1 MRQLT
6 RHLRAAAA
14 ATLLLCISPYAH
26 AGFSTSVM
34 KPTPVG
40 IDGVVSDAFPAGG
53 KISYYFSVELQKGD
67 LLTQISFDG
76 RSGADK
82 QVELALLGANA
93 RVADSYWIHGSDAKE
108 EATRSF
114 PIDSSGRRVL
124 RVTVQGPETGGFRLE
139 LGGSAFV
146 ASETPPPQPPQASS
160 RSMSPTPVAQ
170 EVQVVNASSQVH
182 PHNFATTI
190 QSPTSLEA
198 NGVIQAAF
206 PTGGKTTYYFVTDVQ
221 SGDLLTQIAYQGREG
236 SGKEVELA
244 LLNEDGRVANSYW
257 IHGSEAN
264 QEATRIFAIDKKGK
278 QVLRLAVQGPETA
291 GFRVELGG
299 SALLNASPKRPI
311 LHNGF
316 SRSIFVP
323 TQVDESGVVSG
334 QLPGNDTRA
343 YYYFAVDARKGDLL
357 TQISY
362 QSRKGAEQELELS
375 VLGPDARVA
384 DWYWIH
390 GSDAQEESTRSFP
403 IDSDGRTLIRIMV
416 TGPTTGAFRIELG
429 GSALEGGTAA
439 KNHPVSASRAEF

>member
-1 MRQLT
+1 MQLT

-14 ATLLLCISPYAH
+14 ATLILCASPYAH

-40 IDGVVSDAFPAGG
+40 VDGVISDAFPAGG

-76 RSGADK
+76 RAGAGK
-82 QVELALLGANA
+82 QVELALLDANA

-114 PIDSSGRRVL
+114 PIDSTGRRVL
-124 RVTVQGPETGGFRLE
+124 RISVQGPETGGFRLE

-146 ASETPPPQPPQASS
+146 APETSSPQAPQASS
-160 RSMSPTPVAQ
+160 RPMSPAPVQ
-170 EVQVVNASSQVH
+170 EVQVANASSQVR
-182 PHNFATTI
+182 PSNFSTTI
-190 QSPTSLEA
+190 QSPTPLDA
-198 NGVIQAAF
+198 KGVINAAF
-206 PTGGKTTYYFVTDVQ
+206 PTEGKTNYYFVTDMQ

-244 LLNEDGRVANSYW
+244 LLNEDGRVADSYW

-264 QEATRIFAIDKKGK
+264 LEATRSFAIDKKGK
-278 QVLRLAVQGPETA
+278 QVLRIAVQGPETG
-291 GFRVELGG
+291 GFRIEIGG

-316 SRSIFVP
+316 SRSIFTP

-334 QLPGNDTRA
+334 QLPGNETRT
-343 YYYFAVDARKGDLL
+343 YYYFAVDAQKGDLL

-362 QSRKGAEQELELS
+362 QSRKGADQELELS

-403 IDSDGRTLIRIMV
+403 IDSDGRTLIRVMV
-416 TGPTTGAFRIELG
+416 TGPTTGTFRVELG

-439 KNHPVSASRAEF
+439 KSHPVSTSRAEF